1 MKKITVVFLFF
12 ISFYS
17 NLLTQ
22 QNPKTYTLL
31 QLKARF
37 KHVNYTEKVLLDFQK
52 TMENLREKP
61 QLNEDIPGE
70 IISWYTLNG
79 QFSWHKT
86 FLVEKD
92 KVKEIQTIPKDEN
105 FLKKLNSYVPEASK
119 FSFSSDLWSFAFVK
133 EKLAD
138 NFYLIQATTKSF
150 NSYPEIPNDDILI
163 YDLEYKTKNF
173 KEFFLVRF
181 KDIHTEKWTEVIE

>member
-1 MKKITVVFLFF
+1 MKKITFVLIFF
-12 ISFYS
+12 ISFYG
-17 NLLTQ
+17 NVFAQ
-22 QNPKTYTLL
+22 QTPKAYSL
-31 QLKARF
+31 QQLQARF

-70 IISWYTLNG
+70 VISWNTFNG
-79 QFSWHKT
+79 QFSWHET
-86 FLVEKD
+86 YLVEKD
-92 KVKEIQTIPKDEN
+92 KVREVQTIPKDEN
-105 FLKKLNSYVPEASK
+105 FLKKLNSYVSEKSK
-119 FSFSSDLWSFAFVK
+119 FSYMSDLWSFAFVK

-138 NFYLIQATTKSF
+138 NFYLIQATAKSF

-163 YDLEYKTKNF
+163 YDLEYKTKDF

-181 KDIHTEKWTEVIE
+181 KNTHTEKWTEVIE